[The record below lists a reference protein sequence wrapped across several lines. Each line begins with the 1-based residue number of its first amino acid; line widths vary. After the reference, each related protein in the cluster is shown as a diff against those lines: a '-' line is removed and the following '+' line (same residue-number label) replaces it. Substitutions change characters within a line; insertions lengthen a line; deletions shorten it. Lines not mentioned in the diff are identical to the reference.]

1 MSRWS
6 DPEFPLHFRLPKE
19 CLDEFKEAAKK
30 EDRSLCYLTRR
41 IVIEWLDRQKAK
53 GENHADQES
62 K

>member
-6 DPEFPLHFRLPKE
+6 DPEFPAHFRLPKE
-19 CLDEFKEAAKK
+19 LLDEFKEAAKK

-41 IVIEWLDRQKAK
+41 IVIEWLSEQKRK
-53 GENHADQES
+53 